1 MSKLLFAFIVVVL
14 AAAACSPSKQETA
27 TGTDSVAIIDSALHA
42 DKPAQAAL
50 AFNLLNGYSVKNIVA
65 MQDSIN
71 FILIGNQEELDKQ
84 FTEDKTVTAGMGKP
98 DFVINYVVATV
109 CQPSTR
115 VTSISLEKVE
125 MTDTAMNVYV
135 SLKRAEQQ
143 AIASKATQI
152 FAIERRD
159 GVNNMQFWVNGK
171 KEKSFFMSGL

>member
-1 MSKLLFAFIVVVL
+1 MSKLLFAFIVLIL
-14 AAAACSPSKQETA
+14 ATAACSTSKQETA
-27 TGTDSVAIIDSALHA
+27 SGADSVAIIDSALHA
-42 DKPAQAAL
+42 DKPAPASL
-50 AFNLLNGYSVKNIVA
+50 AFTQLTGYAVKNNVA
-65 MQDSIN
+65 LQDSIN

-84 FTEDKTVTAGMGKP
+84 FSEDKTVTAGMGKP
-98 DFVINYVVATV
+98 DFIINYVVAAV
-109 CQPSTR
+109 CLPSTR

-135 SLKRAEQQ
+135 NLKRAEQQ